1 MYQPVS
7 YKLDGRGG
15 TREEL
20 VSLINTC
27 RKFGA
32 RVYVDIIFNHFTG
45 AGNDMLNHR
54 NPSAGCTKWGKL
66 YFFQIK
72 NKKNSLLLFFGYNI
86 Y

>member
-20 VSLINTC
+20 LSLITTC

-32 RVYVDIIFNHFTG
+32 RVYVDIIFN
-45 AGNDMLNHR
+45 
-54 NPSAGCTKWGKL
+54 
-66 YFFQIK
+66 FFR
-72 NKKNSLLLFFGYNI
+72 SYNI
-86 Y
+86 ITSK